1 MSEKK
6 RATAPQQGNSGND
19 LQSSVY
25 SDEARLSR
33 LQHLVVGLL
42 AMTQSPYIDNND
54 RALAWSWF
62 DQTLRQY
69 VEARLGI

>member
-19 LQSSVY
+19 QQSSVY
-25 SDEARLSR
+25 SDEPRLSR

-42 AMTQSPYIDNND
+42 AITQSPHIDNND
-54 RALAWSWF
+54 RAVAWSWF

-69 VEARLGI
+69 VEVRHGT